1 VAALQVKAAPAETT
15 LAKDLR
21 LARIVHCTSVTAG
34 GRRDGK
40 RIMDPKLATLLVLFG
55 AIIGLSN
62 LRPEHLSRLKNQ
74 FALRWWRKSE
84 PVESEI

>member
-1 VAALQVKAAPAETT
+1 
-15 LAKDLR
+15 
-21 LARIVHCTSVTAG
+21 
-34 GRRDGK
+34 
-40 RIMDPKLATLLVLFG
+40 MDPKLATLLVLFG